1 MAEELVTRDLSG
13 RGGGSAGARQARRAP
28 VVAFTTEQQWW
39 LDKEV
44 RPMVEQ
50 VAAELAGVG
59 AGGPAR
65 RRHQRW
71 AWRLMFG
78 LVVFVTLVGL
88 GVLVGAVVAH
98 GVRIVP

>member
-1 MAEELVTRDLSG
+1 MAEEPITRDLSG
-13 RGGGSAGARQARRAP
+13 CGGGSARACQARRAP

-59 AGGPAR
+59 AGGRAR

-71 AWRLMFG
+71 AWRLVFG
-78 LVVFVTLVGL
+78 LVVFVGLVGL
-88 GVLVGAVVAH
+88 GVLVGVVLVH
-98 GVRIVP
+98 GGRIVP